1 MKNVIKRTLSGAI
14 YVALIVGAILAGNPF
29 FVILTLL
36 LAVLGTIELAK
47 VIMPGSSVVN
57 CVIACITVVQLCL
70 IPATIGQSSCAICP
84 VSGINLTT
92 AGYLLFS
99 CCILVLLIFTLYN
112 KSKDAFS
119 DLAKSVFG
127 IVYIG
132 MPLALL
138 NGLYIANPS
147 NIILILIMFIMIWL
161 NDTGAFCF
169 GSLLGKHRLFERL
182 SPKKSWEGF
191 WGGFG
196 CCIVFGAIC
205 CLYWNPTGW
214 NLGIWLAYGAIV
226 SAFATWGDL
235 FESLIKRTMHVKDSG
250 HLIPGHGGIL
260 DRIDSLLFV
269 APATTIFYFIIT
281 RMPH

>member
-29 FVILTLL
+29 FLTLTLL
-36 LAVLGTIELAK
+36 LAVLASIELGK
-47 VIMPGSSVVN
+47 VTIHGQYAAN
-57 CVIACITVVQLCL
+57 CVIACVATLILCL
-70 IPATIGQSSCAICP
+70 LPTLVCKPSCSFCHSLGNNVEIT
-84 VSGINLTT
+84 GIFAL
-92 AGYLLFS
+92 A
-99 CCILVLLIFTLYN
+99 CCILAILISSLYN
-112 KSKDAFS
+112 KSQDAFS
-119 DLAKSVFG
+119 DLSKSVFG
-127 IVYIG
+127 IIYVG
-132 MPLALL
+132 LPLALL
-138 NGLYIANPS
+138 NWLYLTDDS
-147 NIILILIMFIMIWL
+147 NAILILIMFIMIWL
-161 NDTGAFCF
+161 NDTAAFCF

-196 CCIVFGAIC
+196 CCIIFGTIC

-214 NLGIWLAYGAIV
+214 NMVTWIAYGAIASV
-226 SAFATWGDL
+226 FATWGDL

-269 APATTIFYFIIT
+269 APVTTIFYFILA
-281 RMPH
+281 